1 MSEKGIRTESGP
13 KGTMKKPGNKKVSS
27 ARTTLRFGYHNI
39 PLVMKG
45 GNAILAV
52 DRKKDGLVYRRKSL
66 KGDRE
71 KLLLT
76 KMGKLLVEPIEP
88 VNTPGNMTPYLLIEL
103 ENPLMLEPKN
113 KRKVYVKFPIELGIS
128 ISDGKK
134 SEVIDIFSLRYQKY
148 TLYGVPKGGTI
159 CKHWNSPVYL
169 SVPSPNPLLEGVMEL
184 KINNPL
190 NRWIEVTKAVFDA
203 KGMKIYYNEDRVTMK
218 ANMRIISPLVAET
231 TFVDAPIGNDMTKAR
246 DYFTGKMLSPMSAK
260 YMMEMGI

>member
-1 MSEKGIRTESGP
+1 MSEKGIKTATGS
-13 KGTMKKPGNKKVSS
+13 KGTLKEQGNKKASS
-27 ARTTLRFGYHNI
+27 VRRTLRFGYHNI
-39 PLVMKG
+39 PLVIKG

-52 DRKKDGLVYRRKSL
+52 DKKKDGLLYRRKSL

-76 KMGKLLVEPIEP
+76 KMEKLLVEPIEP

-103 ENPLMLEPKN
+103 ENPLMIEPRIR
-113 KRKVYVKFPIELGIS
+113 RKVYIKFPIELGIS

-134 SEVIDIFSLRYQKY
+134 SEVIDIFSLKYQKY

-159 CKHWNSPVYL
+159 CKYWNSPVHL
-169 SVPSPNPLLEGVMEL
+169 SIPSPNPLLEGVMEL

-203 KGMKIYYNEDRVTMK
+203 KGMKIYYNENRVSMK
-218 ANMRIISPLVAET
+218 ANMRIISALVAET
-231 TFVDAPIGNDMTKAR
+231 TFVDAPIGNDMTKAC